1 MTKLWKTII
10 IVSLLASV
18 SSYACEWK
26 NKSKVQK
33 TMAQITTETPQTYV
47 SSWSDAKNSPLLQ
60 LTTTNKEMNQTDRN
74 VAVNT
79 K

>member
-18 SSYACEWK
+18 SAYACEWK
-26 NKSKVQK
+26 NKSKAQK
-33 TMAQITTETPQTYV
+33 TMAQITTEQQQTYA
-47 SSWSDAKNSPLLQ
+47 SSWSDARKSPLLQ
-60 LTTTNKEMNQTDRN
+60 LSSTKKEVNQADRN